1 MFTMMLPKKFFKPL
15 SINWWSKI
23 SILFLFFPVVCAAQ
37 KPVFRV
43 GLVGAINTTQVSG
56 DDLWGFNQFGAYGG
70 LCVKA
75 QINEKSAYQFH
86 IAFSQ
91 KGSRRPPDL
100 NGNASTYILR
110 LNYIDVPLIYSYRFQ
125 KNNFL
130 KQFHGEVGMVNS
142 YLTNYSERNLLGNVY
157 PVRPFKKYEG
167 SLLLGFGYW
176 LKNGLFFSLRYVNS
190 VLPIRKHVSGAT
202 YYFNRG
208 QYNTVV
214 QFSINYFFGKKS
226 EE

>member
-1 MFTMMLPKKFFKPL
+1 MFMMMQQKKYYKLSNSICKIKILVFFL
-15 SINWWSKI
+15 SFTLSA
-23 SILFLFFPVVCAAQ
+23 SAQ
-37 KPVFRV
+37 KPVFTT
-43 GLVGAINTTQVSG
+43 GISAALNTSQVSG

-110 LNYIDVPLIYSYRFQ
+110 LNYIDVPIIYSYRFQ

-142 YLTNYSERNLLGNVY
+142 YLINYSERNLLGNVY

-176 LKNGLFFSLRYVNS
+176 LKHGLFFSLRYVNS